1 MRRVTLNFIWFNQ
14 MIGEIKLVYGEQ
26 SINTNANNFL
36 NSLHNADSISMFKHL
51 LHLELNS
58 LA

>member
-1 MRRVTLNFIWFNQ
+1 
-14 MIGEIKLVYGEQ
+14 MIGEIKLIYGEQ
-26 SINTNANNFL
+26 SINIHANDFL
-36 NSLHNADSISMFKHL
+36 NSLHNTDSISMFKHL